1 MGAHVLKCFLFFKLL
16 LLVVSWSLDFEFG
29 LGLTLGLEVG
39 LQFGFSLK
47 VGVRA
52 SIGFFC
58 LHLGVQKSSVFFI
71 NDGTFLFTGWN

>member
-29 LGLTLGLEVG
+29 LGLTLGLELG
-39 LQFGFSLK
+39 LQFGFSFK

-52 SIGFFC
+52 SIEF
-58 LHLGVQKSSVFFI
+58 
-71 NDGTFLFTGWN
+71 FLFAPWRAKNLCFFFYK